1 MTLRKMLYVKV
12 LGHSPNL
19 YPNVSW
25 NTLFLLVD
33 WSMILVNPWQ
43 CAFVASVVNNTNVLR
58 IILLI
63 FFCLKL
69 EICYMPF

>member
-1 MTLRKMLYVKV
+1 MTLRKMLFIKV
-12 LGHSPNL
+12 LGYSPNL

-33 WSMILVNPWQ
+33 WSMILVNPRL

-58 IILLI
+58 IILFI
-63 FFCLKL
+63 F
-69 EICYMPF
+69 YV